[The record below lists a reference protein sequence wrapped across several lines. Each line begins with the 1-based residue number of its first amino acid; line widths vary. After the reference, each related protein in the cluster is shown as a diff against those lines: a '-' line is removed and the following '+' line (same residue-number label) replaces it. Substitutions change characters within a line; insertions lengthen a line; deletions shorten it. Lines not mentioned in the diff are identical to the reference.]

1 VSAAT
6 RHLLDVTDFAAH
18 EVREILALAEQP
30 IVTLDRPLAG
40 AGVALIFEKPSNR
53 TRHSMEMAVFQLG
66 GHPVYTRGEEVG
78 FDTRE
83 PVEDIARILEGYH
96 AIIAARVFDH
106 LTVTRM
112 AAVVDIPVIN
122 MLSDHSH
129 PLQAFADA
137 LTMQQSLG
145 QLAGKTVAYVG
156 DFNNVAR
163 SLAEISSMLGMHIRF
178 ACPHGFDAPLAELER
193 FSLLGAASVEQST
206 RPAEAVA
213 GAHAVHTDT
222 WVSMGQEDDK
232 QQRIQQFEG
241 YTVDADTMAL
251 ADPSAVFMHCLPA
264 YRGLEVAADV
274 IDGPQS
280 VVFRQGHNRLH
291 AARGA
296 MAFLL
301 GERPH
306 PTPPDTTSPDTTSP
320 DTTSPDTTSP
330 DTTSRE
336 DS

>member
-1 VSAAT
+1 MSATT
-6 RHLLDVTDFAAH
+6 RHLLDVTDFTAH

-40 AGVALIFEKPSNR
+40 EGVALIFEKPSNR

-137 LTMQQSLG
+137 LTMQQCLG
-145 QLAGKTVAYVG
+145 PLAGKTVAYVG

-163 SLAEISSMLGMHIRF
+163 SLAEISAMLGMHVRF

-193 FSLLGAASVEQST
+193 FGLLGAASVEQSA

-222 WVSMGQEDDK
+222 WVSMGQEEDK
-232 QQRIQQFEG
+232 QRRIQQFEG
-241 YTVDADTMAL
+241 YTVDADVMAL

-264 YRGLEVAADV
+264 YRGLEVSADV

-306 PTPPDTTSPDTTSP
+306 PTPPDTTLPDTTW
-320 DTTSPDTTSP
+320 
-330 DTTSRE
+330 RE